1 MGRKD
6 RLAFSYCNV
15 FLESYLPV
23 QLMRSKQTVT
33 AYVDALSLF
42 RRFAREE
49 KALGIEELT
58 LSHIDIDFLLDFRLW
73 LTEVRKVKPQT
84 ANQRLSLVMGYLRYC
99 SREDVSFASTYL
111 RLAAIPPLRCDK
123 PDVPP
128 LTEKAVSLILAQP
141 PQTDKGLRDRTF
153 MILLY
158 ELAARVSEVVGL
170 RLSNLMLEGSSPHI
184 QLLGKG
190 NKRRNIPVTGKTL
203 DHLRRYLEVFHPE
216 MTADR
221 LLFYTVAK
229 GVAGPLSLDC
239 VDAFLKKYAAMAHG
253 LDPDVPER
261 IHSHQFRK
269 GKATHL
275 SDKGVSL
282 PVISRFLGHADI
294 STTMVYV
301 KPNQEKIR
309 EALLKAEGPGS
320 PSPEQ
325 AREYEAL
332 KARLYGLR

>member
-6 RLAFSYCNV
+6 RLVFSWCNV

-23 QLMRSKQTVT
+23 QLMRSKQTIT

-42 RRFAREE
+42 RRFAQEE
-49 KALGIEELT
+49 RALGIEELA
-58 LSHIDIDFLLDFRLW
+58 LSHIDVDFMLDFRQW
-73 LTEVRKVKPQT
+73 LVHRRKVKPQT
-84 ANQRLSLVMGYLRYC
+84 ANQRHSLVMGYLKYC
-99 SREDVSFASTYL
+99 SREDVSFASSYL

-128 LTEKAVSLILAQP
+128 LTEKTVSLILAQP

-190 NKRRNIPVTGKTL
+190 NKRRNIPVTQKTL
-203 DHLRRYLEVFHPE
+203 EHLRCYLEVFHPE
-216 MTADR
+216 MDGGQI
-221 LLFYTVAK
+221 LFYTVTKGAK
-229 GVAGPLSLDC
+229 GPLSLDC
-239 VDAFLKKYAAMAHG
+239 VDAFLKKYAAMAHEV
-253 LDPDVPER
+253 DCEVPSR

-269 GKATHL
+269 SKATHL
-275 SDKGVSL
+275 SDKGVGL
-282 PVISRFLGHADI
+282 PVISRYLGHADI

-309 EALLKAEGPGS
+309 DALLKAEALCS
-320 PSPEQ
+320 SSPEQ
-325 AREYEAL
+325 AREYEQL